1 MISVRGLTKLFG
13 PTRALQGVDLTV
25 SEGESV
31 LIEGPNGSGK
41 TTLLRAIAGLVR
53 PTSGTIEVDGRSPIK
68 SRGAIGYL
76 AHESHLYPHLSVVE
90 NLMFFADLYDAPKW
104 AAQVWLENLGLAHK
118 RDARVADLS
127 RGEHQKASLARV
139 LLPDPPIVL
148 ADEPFAGLDQKSTD
162 ALPTFLRRDGRTLIV
177 ATHDLDNAW
186 QVAERIATID
196 NGRMIDWR

>member
-1 MISVRGLTKLFG
+1 MISVRGLTKWFG

-53 PTSGTIEVDGRSPIK
+53 PTSGTVEVDGRNPVK
-68 SRGAIGYL
+68 SRGVIGYL
-76 AHESHLYPHLSVVE
+76 AHESHLYPHLSVIE
-90 NLMFFADLYDAPKW
+90 NLSFFADLYDAPRW
-104 AAQVWLENLGLAHK
+104 APQVWLENLGIAHK
-118 RDARVADLS
+118 RDSLVSDLS
-127 RGEHQKASLARV
+127 RGERQKASLARV

-148 ADEPFAGLDQKSTD
+148 ADEPFAGLDQKSMD
-162 ALPTFLRRDGRTLIV
+162 ALPTFLRREGRTLIV
-177 ATHDLDNAW
+177 AAHDLENAW